1 MAKGIDPKFVH
12 YGIRKDDLAMI
23 EAICEAEGVDFDWLS
38 EDILKAYHAKK
49 VDVIEMSDNETED
62 IIRNAIQKN
71 TSINTIMLIQRI
83 KISNYKTY
91 LSLDLDL
98 TVDDDRP
105 IILIGGANGGGK
117 TTLFEAISGAL
128 YGLKIENKEHFME
141 LLNQGALNTAKPEIS
156 LQITFVGKVLGQQQ
170 KYILK
175 RVYQL
180 NPQGKPLE
188 SVSLNMNGNMYVYG
202 TMTAPKDRVKAEQE
216 INKIIKANL
225 PQELSQYF
233 LFDAMQSSELL
244 KKNVFAQ
251 TIRDNFENVLG
262 FKKYLQLKRAAEKLQ
277 QEWAQQRL
285 EAEKEA
291 QEYNELCAQKDKLT
305 ADLNTCI
312 AEQDTKYKYLA
323 SVEVEYKRA
332 KDGAQEASAL
342 NKKIQELA
350 SKIDDIVKRAA
361 TYAEDLKAFVD
372 NIEIDLFLPKLA
384 SNLAQE
390 INNIL
395 HIKEQLQKE
404 NTGAYPLETLKDV
417 TNKIITYL
425 KDLSLC
431 SESVDEEQVVSHI
444 VAIQN
449 STNKEDPFGYLDEAE
464 VTALSNL
471 VKRTG
476 SNQFIALDRQ
486 RQELEIQLSTLDNLR
501 SQKQTLEQTQAGG
514 NEYLIQNYEAA
525 QKQIEKLKGQ
535 EATLKADIQRLEKR
549 IHQFDVQIQQE
560 PDIKFDTLVKLKPLF
575 EKIADSLLK
584 KKKAQIESE
593 MQQQLNKLLVS
604 YKGHVAKVELSDSI
618 EQFNIKLYHTAGNE
632 ISLNQLN
639 AASKQIFIQVL
650 LKVLR
655 NLGDYNPPV
664 MIDTVMG
671 VLDNESRDAL
681 MEEYFP
687 QLAEQTILLCT
698 TSEIRTDSDYIK
710 LEPFIS
716 KTYTLHRNVEAQ
728 NTTVEDGYFGLTLN
742 Q

>member
-1 MAKGIDPKFVH
+1 
-12 YGIRKDDLAMI
+12 
-23 EAICEAEGVDFDWLS
+23 
-38 EDILKAYHAKK
+38 
-49 VDVIEMSDNETED
+49 
-62 IIRNAIQKN
+62 
-71 TSINTIMLIQRI
+71 MLIQRI

-395 HIKEQLQKE
+395 HIKELLQKE

-417 TNKIITYL
+417 TNKIISYL

-525 QKQIEKLKGQ
+525 QKQIEKLKSQ

-604 YKGHVAKVELSDSI
+604 YKGHVAKVELSNSI

>member
-1 MAKGIDPKFVH
+1 
-12 YGIRKDDLAMI
+12 
-23 EAICEAEGVDFDWLS
+23 
-38 EDILKAYHAKK
+38 
-49 VDVIEMSDNETED
+49 
-62 IIRNAIQKN
+62 
-71 TSINTIMLIQRI
+71 MLIQRI
-83 KISNYKTY
+83 KISNFKTY

-105 IILIGGANGGGK
+105 IILIGGSNGGGK

-128 YGLKIENKEHFME
+128 YGLKIESKEHFME
-141 LLNQGALNTAKPEIS
+141 LLNQGAVNKVKPEIS

-175 RVYQL
+175 RNYIL
-180 NPQGKPLE
+180 NPQGRPLE

-202 TMTAPKDRVKAEQE
+202 TMTAPKERVRAEQE
-216 INKIIKANL
+216 ISKIIKANL
-225 PQELSQYF
+225 PQELSQYL

-244 KKNVFAQ
+244 KKNVFQQ

-277 QEWAQQRL
+277 QEWAEQRL

-291 QEYNELCAQKDKLT
+291 KEYSSLCNQKEQLVI
-305 ADLNTCI
+305 DLNASL
-312 AEQDTKYKYLA
+312 AEQDRLYKYMS
-323 SVEVEYKRA
+323 SVEDEYQRA
-332 KDGAQEASAL
+332 KEGAQQAANLS
-342 NKKIQELA
+342 KRIQDVDGKIRVITE
-350 SKIDDIVKRAA
+350 DAA
-361 TYAEDLKAFVD
+361 NYAENLKAFVD
-372 NIEIDLFLPKLA
+372 NIEINVFLPKLA
-384 SNLAQE
+384 SNLSQE

-395 HIKEQLQKE
+395 RVKEQLQKQS
-404 NTGAYPLETLKDV
+404 TGTYPIETLRDV
-417 TNKIITYL
+417 TSKIIDYL
-425 KDLSLC
+425 KELSLC
-431 SESVDEEQVVSHI
+431 SQAVDEENVISHI
-444 VAIQN
+444 VAMQN
-449 STNKEDPFGYLDEAE
+449 TTNAKDPYDYLNTAE
-464 VTALSNL
+464 VDALRELPKKGN
-471 VKRTG
+471 G
-476 SNQFIALDRQ
+476 NQFVSIDRK
-486 RQELEIQLSTLDNLR
+486 RQDMEIQLANLDNLR
-501 SQKQTLEQTQAGG
+501 TEKRTLEQTQAGG
-514 NEYLIQNYEAA
+514 NGLLIANYEDA
-525 QKQIEKLKGQ
+525 KRSVDKLKTQ
-535 EATLKADIQRLEKR
+535 EDSLKNEIQRLEKR

-560 PDIKFDTLVKLKPLF
+560 PDVKFDTLVKLRPFFDKV
-575 EKIADSLLK
+575 ADNLLK
-584 KKKAQIESE
+584 KKKTQIETE
-593 MQQQLNKLLVS
+593 MQSQLNRLLVS
-604 YKGHVAKVELSDSI
+604 YKGHVGRVELSDSM
-618 EQFNIKLYHTAGNE
+618 ENFNIKLYHSAGNE

-716 KTYTLHRNVEAQ
+716 KTYTLHRNVEEQ
-728 NTTVEDGYFGLTLN
+728 NTTIDEGYFGIPLN

>member
-1 MAKGIDPKFVH
+1 
-12 YGIRKDDLAMI
+12 
-23 EAICEAEGVDFDWLS
+23 
-38 EDILKAYHAKK
+38 
-49 VDVIEMSDNETED
+49 
-62 IIRNAIQKN
+62 
-71 TSINTIMLIQRI
+71 MLIQRI
-83 KISNYKTY
+83 KISNFKTY

-105 IILIGGANGGGK
+105 IILICGSNGGGK

-128 YGLKIENKEHFME
+128 YGLKIESKEHFME
-141 LLNQGALNTAKPEIS
+141 LLNQGAVNKVKPEIS

-175 RVYQL
+175 RNYIL
-180 NPQGKPLE
+180 NPQGRPLE

-202 TMTAPKDRVKAEQE
+202 TMTAPKERVRAEQE
-216 INKIIKANL
+216 ISKIIKANL

-244 KKNVFAQ
+244 KKNVFQQ

-277 QEWAQQRL
+277 QEWAEQRL

-291 QEYNELCAQKDKLT
+291 KEYSSLCNQKEQLVI
-305 ADLNTCI
+305 DLNASL
-312 AEQDTKYKYLA
+312 AEQDRLYKYMS
-323 SVEVEYKRA
+323 SVEDEYQRA
-332 KDGAQEASAL
+332 KEGAQQAANLS
-342 NKKIQELA
+342 KRIQDVDGKIRVITE
-350 SKIDDIVKRAA
+350 DAA
-361 TYAEDLKAFVD
+361 NYAENLKAFVD
-372 NIEIDLFLPKLA
+372 NIEINVFLPKLA
-384 SNLAQE
+384 SNLSQE

-395 HIKEQLQKE
+395 RVKEQLQKQS
-404 NTGAYPLETLKDV
+404 TGTYPIETLRDV
-417 TNKIITYL
+417 TSKIIDYL
-425 KDLSLC
+425 KELSLC
-431 SESVDEEQVVSHI
+431 SQAVDEENVISHI
-444 VAIQN
+444 VAMQN
-449 STNKEDPFGYLDEAE
+449 TTNAKDPYDYLNTAE
-464 VTALSNL
+464 VDALRELPKKGN
-471 VKRTG
+471 G
-476 SNQFIALDRQ
+476 NQFVSIDRK
-486 RQELEIQLSTLDNLR
+486 RQDMEIQLANLDNLR
-501 SQKQTLEQTQAGG
+501 TEKRTLEQTQAGG
-514 NEYLIQNYEAA
+514 NGLLIANYEDA
-525 QKQIEKLKGQ
+525 KRSVDKLKTQ
-535 EATLKADIQRLEKR
+535 EDSLKNEIQRLEKR

-560 PDIKFDTLVKLKPLF
+560 PDVKFDTLVKLRPFFDKV
-575 EKIADSLLK
+575 ADNLLK
-584 KKKAQIESE
+584 KKKTQIETE
-593 MQQQLNKLLVS
+593 MQSQLNRLLVS
-604 YKGHVAKVELSDSI
+604 YKGHVGRVELSDSM
-618 EQFNIKLYHTAGNE
+618 ENFNIKLYHSAGNE

-716 KTYTLHRNVEAQ
+716 KTYTLHRNVEEQ
-728 NTTVEDGYFGLTLN
+728 NTTIDEGYFGIPLN

>member
-1 MAKGIDPKFVH
+1 
-12 YGIRKDDLAMI
+12 
-23 EAICEAEGVDFDWLS
+23 
-38 EDILKAYHAKK
+38 
-49 VDVIEMSDNETED
+49 
-62 IIRNAIQKN
+62 
-71 TSINTIMLIQRI
+71 MLIQRI

-449 STNKEDPFGYLDEAE
+449 STNKEDPFGYLDETE

-514 NEYLIQNYEAA
+514 NEYKIQNYEAA

-604 YKGHVAKVELSDSI
+604 YKGHVTKVELSDSI

-716 KTYTLHRNVEAQ
+716 QTYTLHRNVEAQ

>member
-1 MAKGIDPKFVH
+1 
-12 YGIRKDDLAMI
+12 
-23 EAICEAEGVDFDWLS
+23 
-38 EDILKAYHAKK
+38 
-49 VDVIEMSDNETED
+49 
-62 IIRNAIQKN
+62 
-71 TSINTIMLIQRI
+71 MLIQRI

-312 AEQDTKYKYLA
+312 AEQDAKYKYLA
-323 SVEVEYKRA
+323 SIEVEYKRA

-350 SKIDDIVKRAA
+350 SKIDDIVKRVA

>member
-1 MAKGIDPKFVH
+1 
-12 YGIRKDDLAMI
+12 
-23 EAICEAEGVDFDWLS
+23 
-38 EDILKAYHAKK
+38 
-49 VDVIEMSDNETED
+49 
-62 IIRNAIQKN
+62 
-71 TSINTIMLIQRI
+71 
-83 KISNYKTY
+83 
-91 LSLDLDL
+91 
-98 TVDDDRP
+98 
-105 IILIGGANGGGK
+105 
-117 TTLFEAISGAL
+117 
-128 YGLKIENKEHFME
+128 ME

-449 STNKEDPFGYLDEAE
+449 STNKEDPFGYLDETE

-604 YKGHVAKVELSDSI
+604 YKGHVTKVELSDSI

-716 KTYTLHRNVEAQ
+716 QTYTLHRNVEAQ

>member
-1 MAKGIDPKFVH
+1 
-12 YGIRKDDLAMI
+12 
-23 EAICEAEGVDFDWLS
+23 
-38 EDILKAYHAKK
+38 
-49 VDVIEMSDNETED
+49 
-62 IIRNAIQKN
+62 
-71 TSINTIMLIQRI
+71 MLIQRI
-83 KISNYKTY
+83 KISNFKTY

-105 IILIGGANGGGK
+105 IILIGGSNGGGK

-128 YGLKIENKEHFME
+128 YGLKIESKEHFME
-141 LLNQGALNTAKPEIS
+141 LLNQGAVNKVKPEIS

-175 RVYQL
+175 RNYIL
-180 NPQGKPLE
+180 NPQGRPLE

-202 TMTAPKDRVKAEQE
+202 TMTAPKERVRAGQE
-216 INKIIKANL
+216 ISKIIKANL

-244 KKNVFAQ
+244 KKNVFQQ

-277 QEWAQQRL
+277 QEWAEQRL

-291 QEYNELCAQKDKLT
+291 KEYSSLCNQKEQLVI
-305 ADLNTCI
+305 DLNASL
-312 AEQDTKYKYLA
+312 AEQDRLYKYMS
-323 SVEVEYKRA
+323 SVEDEYQRA
-332 KDGAQEASAL
+332 KEGAQQAANLS
-342 NKKIQELA
+342 KRIQDVDGKIRVITE
-350 SKIDDIVKRAA
+350 DAA
-361 TYAEDLKAFVD
+361 NYAENLKAFVD
-372 NIEIDLFLPKLA
+372 NIEINVFLPKLA
-384 SNLAQE
+384 SNLSQE

-395 HIKEQLQKE
+395 RVKEQLQKQS
-404 NTGAYPLETLKDV
+404 TGTYPIETLRDV
-417 TNKIITYL
+417 TSKIIDYL
-425 KDLSLC
+425 KELSLC
-431 SESVDEEQVVSHI
+431 SQAVDEENVISHI
-444 VAIQN
+444 VAMQN
-449 STNKEDPFGYLDEAE
+449 TTNAKDPYDYLNTAE
-464 VTALSNL
+464 VDALRELPKKGN
-471 VKRTG
+471 G
-476 SNQFIALDRQ
+476 NQFVSIDRK
-486 RQELEIQLSTLDNLR
+486 RQDMEIQLANLDNLR
-501 SQKQTLEQTQAGG
+501 TEKRTLEQTQAGG
-514 NEYLIQNYEAA
+514 NGLLIANYEDA
-525 QKQIEKLKGQ
+525 KRSVDKLKTQ
-535 EATLKADIQRLEKR
+535 EDSLKNEIQRLEKR

-560 PDIKFDTLVKLKPLF
+560 PDVKFDTLVKLRPFFDKV
-575 EKIADSLLK
+575 ADNLLK
-584 KKKAQIESE
+584 KKKTQIETE
-593 MQQQLNKLLVS
+593 MQSQLNRLLVS
-604 YKGHVAKVELSDSI
+604 YKGHVGRVELSDSM
-618 EQFNIKLYHTAGNE
+618 ENFNIKLYHSAGNE

-716 KTYTLHRNVEAQ
+716 KTYTLHRNVEEQ
-728 NTTVEDGYFGLTLN
+728 NTTIDEGYFGIPLN

>member
-1 MAKGIDPKFVH
+1 
-12 YGIRKDDLAMI
+12 
-23 EAICEAEGVDFDWLS
+23 
-38 EDILKAYHAKK
+38 
-49 VDVIEMSDNETED
+49 
-62 IIRNAIQKN
+62 
-71 TSINTIMLIQRI
+71 MLIQRI

-156 LQITFVGKVLGQQQ
+156 LQITFIGKVLGQQQ

-332 KDGAQEASAL
+332 KDGAQEASSL

-584 KKKAQIESE
+584 KKKAQIENE

>member
-1 MAKGIDPKFVH
+1 
-12 YGIRKDDLAMI
+12 
-23 EAICEAEGVDFDWLS
+23 
-38 EDILKAYHAKK
+38 
-49 VDVIEMSDNETED
+49 
-62 IIRNAIQKN
+62 
-71 TSINTIMLIQRI
+71 MLIQRI

-202 TMTAPKDRVKAEQE
+202 TMTTPKDRVKAEQE

-312 AEQDTKYKYLA
+312 AEQDAKYKYLA

-350 SKIDDIVKRAA
+350 GKIDDIVKRAA

-464 VTALSNL
+464 VTALTNL

-514 NEYLIQNYEAA
+514 NEYLIQNYEAS
-525 QKQIEKLKGQ
+525 QNQIEKLKGQ

>member
-1 MAKGIDPKFVH
+1 
-12 YGIRKDDLAMI
+12 
-23 EAICEAEGVDFDWLS
+23 
-38 EDILKAYHAKK
+38 
-49 VDVIEMSDNETED
+49 
-62 IIRNAIQKN
+62 
-71 TSINTIMLIQRI
+71 MLIQRI

-141 LLNQGALNTAKPEIS
+141 LLNQGALNTVKPEIS
-156 LQITFVGKVLGQQQ
+156 LQVTFVGKVLGQQQ

-202 TMTAPKDRVKAEQE
+202 TMTTPKDRVKAEQE

-350 SKIDDIVKRAA
+350 GKIDDIVKRAA

-449 STNKEDPFGYLDEAE
+449 STNKEDPFGYLDETE

-604 YKGHVAKVELSDSI
+604 YKGHVTKVELSDSI

-716 KTYTLHRNVEAQ
+716 QTYTLHRNVEAQ

>member
-1 MAKGIDPKFVH
+1 
-12 YGIRKDDLAMI
+12 
-23 EAICEAEGVDFDWLS
+23 
-38 EDILKAYHAKK
+38 
-49 VDVIEMSDNETED
+49 
-62 IIRNAIQKN
+62 
-71 TSINTIMLIQRI
+71 MLIQRI

-323 SVEVEYKRA
+323 SVKVEYKRA

-525 QKQIEKLKGQ
+525 QKQIEKLKSQ

>member
-1 MAKGIDPKFVH
+1 
-12 YGIRKDDLAMI
+12 
-23 EAICEAEGVDFDWLS
+23 
-38 EDILKAYHAKK
+38 
-49 VDVIEMSDNETED
+49 
-62 IIRNAIQKN
+62 
-71 TSINTIMLIQRI
+71 MLIQRI

-384 SNLAQE
+384 ANLAQE

-444 VAIQN
+444 VTIQN
-449 STNKEDPFGYLDEAE
+449 STNKEDPFDYLDEAE

>member
-1 MAKGIDPKFVH
+1 
-12 YGIRKDDLAMI
+12 
-23 EAICEAEGVDFDWLS
+23 
-38 EDILKAYHAKK
+38 
-49 VDVIEMSDNETED
+49 
-62 IIRNAIQKN
+62 
-71 TSINTIMLIQRI
+71 MLIQRI

-350 SKIDDIVKRAA
+350 GKIEDIVKRAA

-449 STNKEDPFGYLDEAE
+449 STNKEDPFGFLDEAE

-525 QKQIEKLKGQ
+525 QKQIEKLKVQ

-604 YKGHVAKVELSDSI
+604 YKGHIAKVELSDSI

>member
-1 MAKGIDPKFVH
+1 M
-12 YGIRKDDLAMI
+12 
-23 EAICEAEGVDFDWLS
+23 
-38 EDILKAYHAKK
+38 
-49 VDVIEMSDNETED
+49 
-62 IIRNAIQKN
+62 
-71 TSINTIMLIQRI
+71 
-83 KISNYKTY
+83 
-91 LSLDLDL
+91 

-128 YGLKIENKEHFME
+128 YGLKIENKEHFKE

-262 FKKYLQLKRAAEKLQ
+262 FKKYLQLRRAAEKLQ

-342 NKKIQELA
+342 NKKIQELT

-535 EATLKADIQRLEKR
+535 EATLRADIQRLEKR

-560 PDIKFDTLVKLKPLF
+560 PNIKFDTLVKLKPLF

-604 YKGHVAKVELSDSI
+604 YKGHIAKVELSDSI

-671 VLDNESRDAL
+671 GS
-681 MEEYFP
+681 
-687 QLAEQTILLCT
+687 
-698 TSEIRTDSDYIK
+698 
-710 LEPFIS
+710 
-716 KTYTLHRNVEAQ
+716 
-728 NTTVEDGYFGLTLN
+728 
-742 Q
+742 

>member
-1 MAKGIDPKFVH
+1 
-12 YGIRKDDLAMI
+12 
-23 EAICEAEGVDFDWLS
+23 
-38 EDILKAYHAKK
+38 
-49 VDVIEMSDNETED
+49 
-62 IIRNAIQKN
+62 
-71 TSINTIMLIQRI
+71 MLIQRI

-291 QEYNELCAQKDKLT
+291 QEYNELCAQKDKQT

-312 AEQDTKYKYLA
+312 AEQDIKYKYLA

-350 SKIDDIVKRAA
+350 SKINDIVKRAA

-449 STNKEDPFGYLDEAE
+449 STNKEDPFSYLDEAE

-525 QKQIEKLKGQ
+525 QKQIEKLKAQ

-728 NTTVEDGYFGLTLN
+728 NTTVEDSYFGLTLN

>member
-1 MAKGIDPKFVH
+1 
-12 YGIRKDDLAMI
+12 
-23 EAICEAEGVDFDWLS
+23 
-38 EDILKAYHAKK
+38 
-49 VDVIEMSDNETED
+49 
-62 IIRNAIQKN
+62 
-71 TSINTIMLIQRI
+71 MLIQRI

-98 TVDDDRP
+98 TVDDERP

-117 TTLFEAISGAL
+117 TTLFEAINGAL
-128 YGLKIENKEHFME
+128 YGLKIKNKEHFME
-141 LLNQGALNTAKPEIS
+141 LLNQGALKKTKPEIS

-175 RVYQL
+175 RTYLL
-180 NPQGKPLE
+180 NPQGRPLE

-202 TMTAPKDRVKAEQE
+202 TMTAPKDRAKAEQE

-225 PQELSQYF
+225 PEELSQYF
-233 LFDAMQSSELL
+233 LFDAMQSSKLL
-244 KKNVFAQ
+244 QENVFAQ

-262 FKKYLQLKRAAEKLQ
+262 FKKYLQLKRAAEKVQ

-285 EAEKEA
+285 DAEKEA
-291 QEYNELCAQKDKLT
+291 EEYNKLCAQKDQLT
-305 ADLNTCI
+305 NDLNTCI
-312 AEQDTKYKYLA
+312 AKQDEKFKYLT
-323 SVEVEYKRA
+323 SVETEYKQA
-332 KDGAQEASAL
+332 KEGAQEASVL

-350 SKIDDIVKRAA
+350 NKIGNIVKRAA
-361 TYAEDLKAFVD
+361 TYTEDLKSFVD

-395 HIKEQLQKE
+395 HIKEQFQKE
-404 NTGAYPLETLKDV
+404 NTGSYPLETLKDV

-431 SESVDEEQVVSHI
+431 NESVDEEQVVAHI
-444 VAIQN
+444 VAVQN
-449 STNKEDPFGYLDEAE
+449 STNKEDPFSYLDEAE
-464 VTALSNL
+464 VTALANL
-471 VKRTG
+471 TKRSG
-476 SNQFIALDRQ
+476 VNQFIALDRE
-486 RQELEIQLSTLDNLR
+486 RQELEIQLSTLDDLR
-501 SQKQTLEQTQAGG
+501 SQKQTLEQTQTNG
-514 NEYLIQNYEAA
+514 NEYLIQNYETA
-525 QKQIEKLKGQ
+525 QQQVEQLQAQ
-535 EATLKADIQRLEKR
+535 EATLKANIQRLEKR

-575 EKIADSLLK
+575 EKIVDCLLK
-584 KKKAQIESE
+584 KKKAQIETE
-593 MQQQLNKLLVS
+593 MQQQLNKLLLS

-716 KTYTLHRNVEAQ
+716 KTYTLHRNVEEQ
-728 NTTVEDGYFGLTLN
+728 NTTVEQGYFGLTLN

>member
-1 MAKGIDPKFVH
+1 
-12 YGIRKDDLAMI
+12 
-23 EAICEAEGVDFDWLS
+23 
-38 EDILKAYHAKK
+38 
-49 VDVIEMSDNETED
+49 
-62 IIRNAIQKN
+62 
-71 TSINTIMLIQRI
+71 MLIQRI

-514 NEYLIQNYEAA
+514 NEYLIQNYEAT

-584 KKKAQIESE
+584 KKKAQIENE

-655 NLGDYNPPV
+655 NLGDYNPPL
-664 MIDTVMG
+664 I
-671 VLDNESRDAL
+671 
-681 MEEYFP
+681 P
-687 QLAEQTILLCT
+687 Q
-698 TSEIRTDSDYIK
+698 
-710 LEPFIS
+710 
-716 KTYTLHRNVEAQ
+716 HN
-728 NTTVEDGYFGLTLN
+728 
-742 Q
+742 

>member
-1 MAKGIDPKFVH
+1 
-12 YGIRKDDLAMI
+12 
-23 EAICEAEGVDFDWLS
+23 
-38 EDILKAYHAKK
+38 
-49 VDVIEMSDNETED
+49 
-62 IIRNAIQKN
+62 
-71 TSINTIMLIQRI
+71 MLIQRI

-417 TNKIITYL
+417 TSKIITYL

-449 STNKEDPFGYLDEAE
+449 STNKKDPFGYLDEAE

>member
-1 MAKGIDPKFVH
+1 
-12 YGIRKDDLAMI
+12 
-23 EAICEAEGVDFDWLS
+23 
-38 EDILKAYHAKK
+38 
-49 VDVIEMSDNETED
+49 
-62 IIRNAIQKN
+62 
-71 TSINTIMLIQRI
+71 MLIQRI

-98 TVDDDRP
+98 TVDDDCP

-525 QKQIEKLKGQ
+525 QKQIEKLKSQ

>member
-1 MAKGIDPKFVH
+1 
-12 YGIRKDDLAMI
+12 
-23 EAICEAEGVDFDWLS
+23 
-38 EDILKAYHAKK
+38 
-49 VDVIEMSDNETED
+49 
-62 IIRNAIQKN
+62 
-71 TSINTIMLIQRI
+71 MLIQRI

-188 SVSLNMNGNMYVYG
+188 SVSLNMNGNMCVYG

-312 AEQDTKYKYLA
+312 AEQDAKYKYLA

-332 KDGAQEASAL
+332 KDGAQEAFAL

-444 VAIQN
+444 VAIPN
-449 STNKEDPFGYLDEAE
+449 STNKEDPFGYLDESE